1 MSGSRPESV
10 LITGG
15 ASGIGLA
22 CAGAFAAEGYSVGLF
37 DLDNDKVKAAAAG
50 LGIGDRAAAFCG
62 SVTEAGDIAAAVAAM
77 EDRFGGVDCVVTSA
91 GVVKVEPAFEVTPE
105 TFRNTLEVNVL
116 GTWLAAQAAARSM
129 AKAGAKAGGG
139 SIVMLG
145 SVYGAGGAPHRA
157 AYCASKGAVHMLV
170 ESLAVEWGGLGIRV
184 NAVAPTG
191 VRTPMI
197 DRLVAEGLYNM
208 KGVQGR
214 TPLGRLAEPEEVAD
228 ACLFLASRRAAM
240 VTGHV
245 LRVDGGWLANGY
257 ILN

>member
-1 MSGSRPESV
+1 MSGSRPDSV

-22 CAGAFAAEGYSVGLF
+22 CARAFASEGYCVGLF
-37 DLDNDKVKAAAAG
+37 DLDREKAEAAAVD
-50 LGIGDRAAAFCG
+50 LGIGDNALAIAG
-62 SVTEAGDIAAAVAAM
+62 SVTDEGDLTAAVDAM
-77 EDRFGGVDCVVTSA
+77 EKRFGGVGCVITSA
-91 GVVKVEPAFEVTPE
+91 GIVKVEPAFEVAPE
-105 TFRNTLEVNVL
+105 TFRKTLEVNVL
-116 GTWLAAQAAARSM
+116 GSWLAAQAAGRAMARS
-129 AKAGAKAGGG
+129 GGG
-139 SIVMLG
+139 SIIMLG

-170 ESLAVEWGGLGIRV
+170 ESLAVEWGELGIRV

-197 DRLVAEGLYNM
+197 DKLVAEGIYDM
-208 KGVQGR
+208 KGVKGR

-228 ACLFLASRRAAM
+228 ACLFLASRRATM

-257 ILN
+257 VLS

>member
-1 MSGSRPESV
+1 MTGSRPESV

-22 CAGAFAAEGYSVGLF
+22 CARAFAAEGYSVGLF
-37 DLDNDKVKAAAAG
+37 DLDRDKAEAAAAG
-50 LGIGDRAAAFCG
+50 LGIGDRATAFCG
-62 SVTEAGDIAAAVAAM
+62 SVTEEGDLAAAVAAM

-91 GVVKVEPAFEVTPE
+91 GIVKVEPAFEVAPE

-129 AKAGAKAGGG
+129 AKAGGG

-197 DRLVAEGLYNM
+197 DRLVAEGLYDM
-208 KGVQGR
+208 KGVHGR

-228 ACLFLASRRAAM
+228 ACLFLAGRRAAM